1 MKIKTD
7 ILSHI
12 HKFTNENLENLYMV
26 DGLFF
31 FKADKEENRQHKTN
45 STTEYIHIL
54 EKR

>member
-1 MKIKTD
+1 VKIKTD

-31 FKADKEENRQHKTN
+31 FKADKEEINMKLK
-45 STTEYIHIL
+45 YIYIISMHHTI
-54 EKR
+54 